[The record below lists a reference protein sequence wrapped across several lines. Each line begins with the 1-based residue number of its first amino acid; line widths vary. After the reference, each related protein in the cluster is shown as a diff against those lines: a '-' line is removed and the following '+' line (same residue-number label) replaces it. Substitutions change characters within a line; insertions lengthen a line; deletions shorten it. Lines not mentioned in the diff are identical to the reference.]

1 MPRHHTKSSAPGG
14 SQRQLRVG
22 ETVRHAV
29 ADILSQGNV
38 HDPDL
43 EGHIITVP
51 EVRMSPDLKLAT
63 VYVMPL
69 GGRDTDVVI
78 AALERNKK
86 FLRGEIAH
94 RVNLKFAPDIR
105 FRIDERF
112 DEAERIEKLLRTP
125 AVQRDLAP
133 DSDDELM
140 IVTTADSVIDSENR
154 RIARRLKKIFLS
166 TTRVDDAR
174 RGNNDPRQDSRQ
186 GKQPRQNNQPRRD
199 KRDVHGWVV
208 LDKPIGMTSTHAVAV
223 LKRLFQAKRAGHAGT
238 LDPLASGGL
247 PIALGEATKTVPF
260 VMDGRKRYRFTVT
273 WGEERDTDDTE
284 GRATQTSELRPTA
297 DAIRA
302 LLPRFTGL
310 IEQIPPQYSAIK
322 IQGERAYDLARD
334 GETVE
339 LKPRPV
345 EIHELTLV
353 EQADNGH
360 SVFEAE
366 CGKGTYVRALA
377 RDIGRMLGCF
387 GHICALRRTLVGPF
401 TEADMIPLEQLEALC
416 NRAAS
421 GEGSLA
427 DALLPVETALDD
439 IPALAVTRADAA
451 RLHRGQ
457 AVLLRGRDAPN
468 SSGTVY
474 VTVAGRLLALAEIG
488 NGELIPKRV
497 FNLTG
502 LTASP
507 VDNESV

>member
-1 MPRHHTKSSAPGG
+1 MITPSSNTLIEPPIGDSDELAKNISSPGPRDENQERAGMQPRH
-14 SQRQLRVG
+14 
-22 ETVRHAV
+22 
-29 ADILSQGNV
+29 
-38 HDPDL
+38 
-43 EGHIITVP
+43 
-51 EVRMSPDLKLAT
+51 
-63 VYVMPL
+63 
-69 GGRDTDVVI
+69 
-78 AALERNKK
+78 
-86 FLRGEIAH
+86 
-94 RVNLKFAPDIR
+94 
-105 FRIDERF
+105 
-112 DEAERIEKLLRTP
+112 
-125 AVQRDLAP
+125 
-133 DSDDELM
+133 
-140 IVTTADSVIDSENR
+140 
-154 RIARRLKKIFLS
+154 
-166 TTRVDDAR
+166 
-174 RGNNDPRQDSRQ
+174 
-186 GKQPRQNNQPRRD
+186 NNQPRRD

-208 LDKPIGMTSTHAVAV
+208 LDKPIGMTSTHAVAIV
-223 LKRLFQAKRAGHAGT
+223 KRLFQAKRAGHAGT

-260 VMDGRKRYRFTVT
+260 VMDGRKRYRFTVA

-284 GRATQTSELRPTA
+284 GRVVRASEIRPSI
-297 DAIRA
+297 DAISA

-322 IQGERAYDLARD
+322 VQGERAYDLARD

-345 EIHELTLV
+345 EIHQLTLI
-353 EQADNGH
+353 EQMDNSH
-360 SVFEAE
+360 SVLEAE

-377 RDIGRMLGCF
+377 RDMGRILGCF

-401 TEADMIPLEQLEALC
+401 GENDMIPLEQLEALC
-416 NRAAS
+416 DRAAS

-439 IPALAVTRADAA
+439 IPALDVTRADAA

-457 AVLLRGRDAPN
+457 AVLLRGRDAATC
-468 SSGTVY
+468 SGTVY

-507 VDNESV
+507 ARNNESI